1 MKNFGPL
8 KDEGNKSVYQ
18 FCNKYIITMVG
29 EIKTNYAVSE
39 LLTAYILCNFSEHLD
54 PFTF

>member
-18 FCNKYIITMVG
+18 FYNKYIITMMG
-29 EIKTNYAVSE
+29 EIKTNDAVCE
-39 LLTAYILCNFSEHLD
+39 LLTAYILSKF
-54 PFTF
+54 F